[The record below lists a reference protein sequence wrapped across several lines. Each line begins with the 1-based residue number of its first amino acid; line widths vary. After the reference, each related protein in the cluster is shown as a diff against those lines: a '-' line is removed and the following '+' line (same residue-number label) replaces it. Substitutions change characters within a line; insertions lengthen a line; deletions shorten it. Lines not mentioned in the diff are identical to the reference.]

1 MAVYTARCSWQRNGQ
16 RFTDN
21 AYSRRHQLA
30 FDGGVVLPASSSPHV
45 VRVPFS
51 DPQAVDP
58 EEMLVASVSSCHML
72 WFLSLA
78 AEQGWLVDS
87 YDDAAEGVMTK
98 SPEGKLWV
106 SCITLRPTVLF
117 GGNQPDEAAVHALH
131 HAAHEACFIA
141 NSLLTEIRCEP
152 VFA

>member
-1 MAVYTARCSWQRNGQ
+1 M
-16 RFTDN
+16 
-21 AYSRRHQLA
+21 
-30 FDGGVVLPASSSPHV
+30 

-51 DPQAVDP
+51 DPQAADP

-72 WFLSLA
+72 WFLSQA
-78 AEQGWLVDS
+78 AEQGWLVDD

-98 SPEGKLWV
+98 SPEDKLWV

-117 GGNQPDEAAVHALH
+117 GGKQPDEAAVHALH

-141 NSLLTEIRCEP
+141 NSLRTEIRCEP